1 MSLLESSLLS
11 FLLSFWCL
19 SAKKRRDGREGP
31 GFGVRE
37 ARTQGL
43 AERSEAVV
51 ADDLSA
57 YCREELDSSRGFLVA
72 FYIVFEENSS
82 VDIGWTEASPP
93 LSRF

>member
-1 MSLLESSLLS
+1 MSAVSGTPQFAACLAKAGSS
-11 FLLSFWCL
+11 
-19 SAKKRRDGREGP
+19 
-31 GFGVRE
+31 FGVRE

-51 ADDLSA
+51 ADDLGA
-57 YCREELDSSRGFLVA
+57 YCREELDSSRGVFMA